1 MRIAVCDYVTLDA
14 ASPDEIKSGGAGMR
28 VVFGFA
34 GTPFGESI
42 LGETARGICHLA
54 FIDNEN
60 HAGALAELRSQW
72 PSAEFAQDD
81 THVAR
86 LASVVFRHPA
96 DQSQHPVLRAFV
108 RGSTFQVRVW
118 NALLRVP
125 FGALVTYGSLAAA
138 IGQPNAA
145 RAVGSAVG
153 SNTIGWLI
161 PCHRVIRK
169 AGGIGG
175 YRWDPV
181 RKSAMIAWEKG

>member
-1 MRIAVCDYVTLDA
+1 
-14 ASPDEIKSGGAGMR
+14 MR

-34 GTPFGESI
+34 RTPFGESL

-72 PSAEFAQDD
+72 PNAEFAQDD
-81 THVAR
+81 THAAR
-86 LASVVFRHPA
+86 LTSVMFHHPA
-96 DQSQHPVLRAFV
+96 DHSRIPHLRVFV
-108 RGSTFQVRVW
+108 RGSAFQVRVW
-118 NALLRVP
+118 SALLRVP
-125 FGALVTYGSLAAA
+125 SGALITYGSLAAA

-169 AGGIGG
+169 TGGIGS
-175 YRWDPV
+175 YRWDPA